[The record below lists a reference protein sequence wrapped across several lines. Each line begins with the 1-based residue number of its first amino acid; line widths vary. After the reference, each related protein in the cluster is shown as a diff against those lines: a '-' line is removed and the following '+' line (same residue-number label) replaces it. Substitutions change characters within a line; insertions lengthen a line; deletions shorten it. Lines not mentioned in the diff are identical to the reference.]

1 MTADILSAHLPGDRV
16 RPLLESAEA
25 HDGIAAFSEGFV
37 QGLDDDRVR
46 HSHFLVE
53 HDGEVVACAGLAED
67 GSAELVVHPEHRREG
82 IGEAL
87 ARRVRAEHAD
97 AGLWAH
103 GNLPGAKAL
112 AAKLGLSVAR
122 ELLVMGISADDIPD
136 GAPELP
142 EGFEALDYVG
152 AVERWGREAVEKQWL
167 EVNNDAFSWHP
178 EQGGWDSERLHRAME
193 ADWFDPAGV
202 QLLYEGEQLAGFH
215 WTKRH
220 PDGTGEVYVVGLASK
235 YRGEGMGGPLMQAG
249 LRHLVDGGSPQVIL
263 YVEADNRPAV
273 KRYSQL
279 GFEVDESHVVYK

>member
-16 RPLLESAEA
+16 RPLLEAAEDA
-25 HDGIAAFSEGFV
+25 DGIAAFSESFV
-37 QGLDDDRVR
+37 QGLDDERVR
-46 HSHFLVE
+46 HTHLLVE
-53 HDGEVVACAGLAED
+53 DNGDVVACAGLAED
-67 GSAELVVHPEHRREG
+67 GSAELVVHPNYRRKG

-87 ARRVRAEHAD
+87 ARKVRAEHVD

-103 GNLPGAKAL
+103 GNLPGAKVL
-112 AAKLGLSVAR
+112 AAKLGLSVSR
-122 ELLVMGISADDIPD
+122 ELLVMGISAGDIPD
-136 GAPELP
+136 GGPELP

-167 EVNNDAFSWHP
+167 EVNKDAFSWHP
-178 EQGGWDSERLHRAME
+178 EQGGWDVERLHRAME

-202 QLLYEGEQLAGFH
+202 QLLYEGDQLAGFH

-249 LRHLVDGGSPQVIL
+249 LRHLVDRGSPQVIL
-263 YVEADNRPAV
+263 YVEADNQPAV